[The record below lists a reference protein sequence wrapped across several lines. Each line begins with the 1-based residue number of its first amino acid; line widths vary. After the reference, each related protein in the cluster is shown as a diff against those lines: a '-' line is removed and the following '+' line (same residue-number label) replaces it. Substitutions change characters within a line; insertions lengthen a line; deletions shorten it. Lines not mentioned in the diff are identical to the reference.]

1 MAARVELRPIG
12 NEEGSRLLRII
23 RRGSGSV
30 VTWRRAQIVLL
41 AAQQMPAARI
51 AEVVFSDADT
61 VREVIDNFNRDGFD
75 ALYPRYRGGRPR
87 TFTLPQRQRI
97 KQIALAIPTDLGQP
111 FATWSLAKL
120 ADYLVS
126 EGVVDDI
133 SHEGLRQLLREE
145 GVSFQAVR
153 SWKRSNDPAFEAK
166 KNRILELYA
175 IADGLAEPG
184 PDDPTVV
191 ICLDEFGPLNLQPQP
206 NGCSW
211 APRKKPKRIRAT
223 YTRPHGVRHLLCALD
238 VAADLFDG
246 KLTERKTRVEFLA
259 FCNEIRSRYP
269 AGTRLAFILDNFS
282 VHKGDE
288 VRAWAAANDVELAY
302 TPHYASWL
310 NRIEPQF
317 KGLRYFCLDGTDHP
331 DHETQARLIAGY
343 IDWRNAH
350 RDNPKLRHL
359 TRRILARKA
368 ARSPEA
374 ANVA

>member
-1 MAARVELRPIG
+1 MAARVELREIS
-12 NEEGSRLLRII
+12 NEEGNRLLGMI
-23 RRGSGSV
+23 RRSSGSI
-30 VTWRRAQIVLL
+30 VTWRRAQMVLL
-41 AAQQMPAARI
+41 AAQRMPPAKI
-51 AEVVFSDADT
+51 AGVVFSDPDT
-61 VREVIDNFNRDGFD
+61 VREVIHNFNRDGFE

-87 TFTLPQRQRI
+87 SFTLPQRQAI
-97 KQIALAIPTDLGQP
+97 KGVARASPTDLGQP

-120 ADYLVS
+120 ADYLVA
-126 EGVVDDI
+126 EEVVDDI

-153 SWKRSNDPAFEAK
+153 SWKRSNDPAFESK

-175 IADGLAEPG
+175 IADGLVEPG
-184 PDDPTVV
+184 PGEPTVV

-206 NGCSW
+206 GGKAW
-211 APRKKPKRIRAT
+211 APRAKPRRIRAT

-238 VAADLFDG
+238 VGADLLSG
-246 KLTERKTRVEFLA
+246 EHTERKTRVEFLA
-259 FCNEIRSRYP
+259 FCNQVRAGYP
-269 AGTRLAFILDNFS
+269 AGVRLAFVLDNFS

-288 VRAWAAANDVELAY
+288 VRGWAADNNVELAY

-331 DHETQARLIAGY
+331 DHQTQAQLIAGY
-343 IDWRNAH
+343 IDWPNGH

-359 TRRILARKA
+359 TRRQLARKTIPA
-368 ARSPEA
+368 YT

>member
-1 MAARVELRPIG
+1 MAARVELREIS
-12 NEEGSRLLRII
+12 NEEGNRLLRMI
-23 RRGSGSV
+23 RRTSGSI

-41 AAQQMPAARI
+41 AAQRMPATRI

-61 VREVIDNFNRDGFD
+61 VREVIHNFNRDGFE

-87 TFTLPQRQRI
+87 TFTLPQRQQI
-97 KQIALAIPTDLGQP
+97 KRIALAVPSDLGQP

-120 ADYLVS
+120 VDYLVA
-126 EGVVDDI
+126 EEVVSDI

-153 SWKRSNDPAFEAK
+153 SWKRSNDPCFEAK

-175 IADGLAEPG
+175 IADGLVEPAPG
-184 PDDPTVV
+184 DPTVV

-206 NGCSW
+206 GGKAW
-211 APRKKPKRIRAT
+211 APRAKPRRIRAT

-238 VAADLFDG
+238 VGDDFLCG
-246 KLTERKTRVEFLA
+246 EHTERKTRVEFLA
-259 FCNEIRSRYP
+259 FCDQIRGRYP
-269 AGTRLAFILDNFS
+269 AQLKLAFVLDNFS

-288 VRAWAAANDVELAY
+288 VRAWADDNNVELAY
-302 TPHYASWL
+302 TPHYSSWL

-331 DHETQARLIAGY
+331 DHDTQARLIADY

-350 RDNPKLRHL
+350 RDDPKLRHL
-359 TRRILARKA
+359 TRRQLTRKA
-368 ARSPEA
+368 A
-374 ANVA
+374 

>member
-1 MAARVELRPIG
+1 MAARVELREIS
-12 NEEGSRLLRII
+12 NEEGNRLLRIV
-23 RRGSGSV
+23 RRGGGSV

-41 AAQQMPAARI
+41 AAQRMPAARI
-51 AEVVFSDADT
+51 AEVVFSDPDT
-61 VREVIDNFNRDGFD
+61 VRGVVHNFNRDGFD
-75 ALYPRYRGGRPR
+75 ALYPRYQGGCPR
-87 TFTLPQRQRI
+87 TFTLPERQQI
-97 KQIALAIPTDLGQP
+97 KKIVLSVPTDLGQP

-120 ADYLVS
+120 ADYLVA

-153 SWKRSNDPAFEAK
+153 SWKRSNDPCFEAK

-175 IADGLAEPG
+175 IADGIAKPG
-184 PDDPTVV
+184 PDDPDVV

-206 NGCSW
+206 GGKAW
-211 APRKKPKRIRAT
+211 APPARPRRIRAT

-238 VAADLFDG
+238 ISDDLFSG
-246 KLTERKTRVEFLA
+246 EVKERKTRAEFLA
-259 FCNEIRSRYP
+259 FCDQIRAGYP
-269 AGTRLAFILDNFS
+269 AETRLAFVLDNFS
-282 VHKGDE
+282 VHKGE
-288 VRAWAAANDVELAY
+288 RVRGWADTNNVELAY

-331 DHETQARLIAGY
+331 DHETQISLIHDY
-343 IDWRNAH
+343 IVWRNSH

-359 TRRILARKA
+359 TRRQLAHKA
-368 ARSPEA
+368 A
-374 ANVA
+374 

>member
-1 MAARVELRPIG
+1 MAARVELREIS
-12 NEEGSRLLRII
+12 NEEGNRLLRMI
-23 RRGSGSV
+23 RRSSGSV

-41 AAQQMPAARI
+41 AAQRMPPTRI
-51 AEVVFSDADT
+51 AEVVFSDPDT
-61 VREVIDNFNRDGFD
+61 VREVIHNFNRDGFD

-87 TFTLPQRQRI
+87 TFTLPQRQAI
-97 KQIALAIPTDLGQP
+97 KRIALAVPSDLGQP

-120 ADYLVS
+120 ADYLVA
-126 EGVVDDI
+126 EEVVDDI

-153 SWKRSNDPAFEAK
+153 SWKRSNDRYFEAK

-175 IADGLAEPG
+175 IADGLAEAG
-184 PDDPTVV
+184 PTDPTVV

-206 NGCSW
+206 GGKAW
-211 APRKKPKRIRAT
+211 APRAKPRRIRAT

-238 VAADLFDG
+238 VGADLLSG
-246 KLTERKTRVEFLA
+246 EHTERKTRVEFLA
-259 FCNEIRSRYP
+259 FCNHIRAGYP

-282 VHKGDE
+282 VHKGDQ
-288 VRAWAAANDVELAY
+288 VRGWAADNNVELAY

-317 KGLRYFCLDGTDHP
+317 KGLRHFCLDGTDHP
-331 DHETQARLIAGY
+331 DHDTQARLISDY
-343 IDWRNAH
+343 IDWRNSN

-359 TRRILARKA
+359 TRRQLTRKA
-368 ARSPEA
+368 A
-374 ANVA
+374 

>member
-1 MAARVELRPIG
+1 MSARVELREIS
-12 NEEGSRLLRII
+12 NEEGNRLLRAV

-41 AAQQMPAARI
+41 AAQAMPAARI

-61 VREVIDNFNRDGFD
+61 VRDVIHNFNRDGFD
-75 ALYPRYRGGRPR
+75 SLYPRYRGGRPR
-87 TFTLPQRQRI
+87 SFTLPERQAI
-97 KQIALAIPTDLGQP
+97 KKIALSVPTDVGQP

-120 ADYLVS
+120 ADYLVA
-126 EGVVDDI
+126 EEVVTDI

-145 GVSFQAVR
+145 GVSFQALR
-153 SWKRSNDPAFEAK
+153 TWKRSNDPAYEAK

-175 IADGLAEPG
+175 IADRQAEPG

-191 ICLDEFGPLNLQPQP
+191 FCLDEFGPLNLQPQP
-206 NGCSW
+206 GGKAW
-211 APRKKPKRIRAT
+211 APRAKPRRIRAT

-238 VAADLFDG
+238 VGSDVLSG
-246 KLTERKTRVEFLA
+246 MVTEHKTRVEFLA
-259 FCNEIRSRYP
+259 LLDEVRSSYP
-269 AGTRLAFILDNFS
+269 AEVRLAFVLDNFS
-282 VHKGDE
+282 PHKGDE
-288 VRAWAAANDVELAY
+288 IRAWAADNNVELAY
-302 TPHYASWL
+302 TPYYSSWL

-317 KGLRYFCLDGTDHP
+317 KGLRYFCLAGTDHP
-331 DHETQARLIAGY
+331 DHDTQTQLINDY

-359 TRRILARKA
+359 TREQLARKTA
-368 ARSPEA
+368 TPANT